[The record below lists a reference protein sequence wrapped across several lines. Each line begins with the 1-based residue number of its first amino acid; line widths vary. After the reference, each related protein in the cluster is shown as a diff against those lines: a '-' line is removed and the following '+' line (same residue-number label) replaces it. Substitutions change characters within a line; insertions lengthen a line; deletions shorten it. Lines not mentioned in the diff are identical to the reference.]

1 MINEVASMD
10 KKYYILTFGCQANER
25 DSETIAGILEK
36 MGYVFAAELSQAD
49 IILFNTCCIR
59 EKAENKVLS
68 QVGELKDLKAE
79 NPDLIIG
86 ICGCMVQQEKVAEKI
101 HQRAP
106 HVDLIFGTHN
116 LDQLP
121 ELIKRIEETKT
132 PQTQILSDLQEIR
145 EGLPVIRGVPFKA
158 RVNITYGCNNF
169 CTYCIVPYVR
179 GREKSRELQY
189 IVQEVK
195 DLVADGVVEVILLGQ
210 NVNSYGKTLEPPVT
224 FAHLLEQLN
233 AIEGLKRIR
242 YLTSH
247 PRDFNVDLIKTISG
261 LAKVCPHFHLPLQ
274 SGSNQIL
281 QKMNRG
287 YTREHYKE
295 LVETVRQYVPS
306 ASITTDI
313 IVGFPGETDKDFQD
327 TIDLVEELRFD
338 SAFTFIYSARTGTPA
353 AKMSDQIPLTVKK
366 TRLQQLMQV
375 QNQISLAINY
385 QLKGQVV
392 KVLVDGCSKK
402 DQEILEGRTAT
413 NKSIL
418 FPGPKELI
426 GKFVEV
432 ELTDPQT
439 WILKGKLI

>member
-1 MINEVASMD
+1 ME
-10 KKYYILTFGCQANER
+10 KKYFILTFGCQANER
-25 DSETIAGILEK
+25 DSETLAGILKK
-36 MGYVFAAELSQAD
+36 MGYVSAAELSQAD

-68 QVGELKDLKAE
+68 QVGKLKELKAE
-79 NPDLIIG
+79 NPNLIIG
-86 ICGCMVQQEKVAEKI
+86 ICGCMVQQKNVAEKI
-101 HQRAP
+101 HGRAP

-121 ELIKRIEETKT
+121 ELIKKIEETQT

-145 EGLPVIRGVPFKA
+145 EGLPVIREVSFKA

-189 IVQEVK
+189 ILNEVK
-195 DLVADGVVEVILLGQ
+195 DLIADGVVEVMLLGQ

-233 AIEGLKRIR
+233 AVEGLKRIR

-247 PRDFNVDLIKTISG
+247 PRDFNVNLIKTISG

-295 LVETVRQYVPS
+295 LVEAIRQYVPS

-313 IVGFPGETDKDFQD
+313 IVGFPGETDEDFQD
-327 TIDLVEELRFD
+327 TIDLVKELRFA

-353 AKMSDQIPLTVKK
+353 AKMSDQIALAVKK
-366 TRLQQLMQV
+366 SRLQQLMQV
-375 QNQISLAINY
+375 QNEISMAINS
-385 QLKGQVV
+385 QLEGQVV
-392 KVLVDGCSKK
+392 EVLVDGCSKK
-402 DQEILEGRTAT
+402 NQEILEGRTAT
-413 NKSIL
+413 NKTVL
-418 FPGPKELI
+418 FAGSKELI
-426 GKFVEV
+426 GKFVKV
-432 ELTDPQT
+432 EITDPQT
-439 WILKGKLI
+439 WILKGKLK